1 MIGNLPE
8 RDAPDAAPERRGIE
22 RRHDSDRRTLIAR
35 TIDGVRAPSYPEQRT
50 QYVMRLVFALIV
62 FGYFNWAL
70 PAGASR
76 LPTMVI
82 DGVLGAFVLLHLAGW
97 WHTRRVL
104 QSPRR
109 WRLTMWLDLIM
120 TAAMSAADP
129 VVPSPGFLVFIVV
142 LLGNGMRYGLRFFAE
157 AAIGCFVLAMLLF
170 AIRFEDYLWPLKPS
184 NALFMLF
191 GALLLLYSYL
201 LMARAERSRRQL
213 EFERGVDPLTG
224 LLNRRA
230 FLERAEP
237 LFAGPG
243 TPGGPL
249 VVMFADLDGFKAIN
263 DRLGHHVGDQVL
275 AAVARALA
283 SVVRS
288 HDLIARYGGDEFVL
302 LLPETDIDQATVVAR
317 RLQARMQ
324 EWSAQSGVAVSLS
337 IGLGQFPQPGCDFPT
352 ALVRVDEAMYHNKQT
367 RGGGGIHRAVI
378 TPS

>member
-1 MIGNLPE
+1 MSGNGQRPVSSSA
-8 RDAPDAAPERRGIE
+8 DSERRGNE
-22 RRHDSDRRTLIAR
+22 RRYVRDRRVVMAR
-35 TIDGVRAPSYPEQRT
+35 TVDGVRASTYPEQCV
-50 QYVMRLVFALIV
+50 QYIMRVVFALIV
-62 FGYFNWAL
+62 LGYFNWAL
-70 PAGASR
+70 PAGAAR
-76 LPTMVI
+76 LPLPVVN
-82 DGVLGAFVLLHLAGW
+82 GVLAGFVLLHFLGW
-97 WHTRRVL
+97 WHTGRVL
-104 QSPRR
+104 QSPMR
-109 WRLTMWLDLIM
+109 WRLSMWLDLTM

-129 VVPSPGFLVFIVV
+129 VVPSPGFLIFIVI

-157 AAIGCFVLAMLLF
+157 AVIGCFVMASVLF

-213 EFERGVDPLTG
+213 EVERGIDHLTG

-237 LFAGPG
+237 LFTGLGAPDE
-243 TPGGPL
+243 PL
-249 VVMFADLDGFKAIN
+249 VVMFADLDGFKAVN
-263 DRLGHHVGDQVL
+263 DRHGHHVGDQVL

-283 SVVRS
+283 TVVRR

-302 LLPETDIDQATVVAR
+302 MLPGTDIDQATVVAQ
-317 RLQARMQ
+317 RLQACMQ
-324 EWSAQSGVAVSLS
+324 EWSSQSGIAVSLS

-367 RGGGGIHRAVI
+367 RGGGGIHRVA
-378 TPS
+378 SAA